1 MAIHNKQLIEASL
14 LDKLIDL
21 EPNVS
26 NAQEKRTGITV
37 RALRRAMKRDLE
49 NLLNAKVRWM
59 NWPRYYRELDQSLFN
74 YGLPDFS
81 GVPVGSLDGKLA
93 LCAKVKQTILRF
105 EPRIIDVNVEPVDT
119 GDDIDRSL
127 KLRIEALMH
136 ADPHPELISL
146 ESEVEPVYL
155 GISVSENLY

>member
-1 MAIHNKQLIEASL
+1 MAVQNKQLIEASL

-21 EPNVS
+21 EPNIS
-26 NAQEKRTGITV
+26 NAEEKRTGITV
-37 RALRRAMKRDLE
+37 RVLRRAMKRDLE

-59 NWPRYYRELDQSLFN
+59 NWPRYYQELDNSLFN

-81 GVPVGSLDGKLA
+81 GVPVGTTDGKLA

-105 EPRIIDVNVEPVDT
+105 EPRIIEVNVEPVEVN
-119 GDDIDRSL
+119 DDVDRCL

-155 GISVSENLY
+155 GISVSDDLY